1 MEDFLKEPQ
10 YAALFAAVVTGGY
23 IVGKAHLNNQ
33 PAPQNSDIFKPAI
46 LVAILVYFIVTTG
59 LSAKETISVEPF

>member
-10 YAALFAAVVTGGY
+10 YAALFAAIVTGGY

-33 PAPQNSDIFKPAI
+33 PPPQNSDVIKPAI
-46 LVAILVYFIVTTG
+46 LNAIMVYFIVSTG
-59 LSAKETISVEPF
+59 LSAKETISAEPF